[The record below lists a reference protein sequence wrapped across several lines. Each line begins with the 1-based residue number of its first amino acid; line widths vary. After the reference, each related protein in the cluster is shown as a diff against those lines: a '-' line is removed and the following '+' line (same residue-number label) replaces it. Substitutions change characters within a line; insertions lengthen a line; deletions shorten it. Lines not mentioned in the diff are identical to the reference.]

1 MSAITLIPRI
11 HAFINSCAGPIPI
24 DDRPGLMIPARH
36 VGKVGSPLLERS
48 FLTAPCQSP
57 RPARRRKPGSSR
69 RWCRSPSADDVG
81 DTGPARIGKAGRHF
95 VDYLLALVVERRRQ
109 AGKHRLDLV
118 GRQPGRL
125 ASTLMRVG
133 RVDRMPPAVDDD
145 DGDFALTLAQRIAGT
160 KIALNGPIT
169 FASLGLCPQTLFG
182 PPSAPRVS
190 ISKR

>member
-1 MSAITLIPRI
+1 MIVQVDD
-11 HAFINSCAGPIPI
+11 AGT
-24 DDRPGLMIPARH
+24 ARWQSWL
-36 VGKVGSPLLERS
+36 KVTRAQ
-48 FLTAPCQSP
+48 FLPAPCQSP

-81 DTGPARIGKAGRHF
+81 DTGPARIGKASRHF

-145 DGDFALTLAQRIAGT
+145 DADFALTLAQRIAGT
-160 KIALNGPIT
+160 KIALNGHHLRQ
-169 FASLGLCPQTLFG
+169 LGVV
-182 PPSAPRVS
+182 PPDLV
-190 ISKR
+190 